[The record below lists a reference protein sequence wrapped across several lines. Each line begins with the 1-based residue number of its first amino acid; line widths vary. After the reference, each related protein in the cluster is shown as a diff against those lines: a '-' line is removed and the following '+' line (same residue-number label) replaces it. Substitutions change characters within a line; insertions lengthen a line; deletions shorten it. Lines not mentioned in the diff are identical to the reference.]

1 MPLVNTIKKN
11 ERTPAQRAAIEAY
24 VPASDQKSE
33 ATVVAAG
40 RKGQRL
46 DVDEVLARSI
56 PTPGAFAIKDLK
68 PVVGR

>member
-33 ATVVAAG
+33 AAVVVA

-46 DVDEVLARSI
+46 DVDGVLARSI